1 MADTVLKKNDEAE
14 KLMEKRSLQYALE
27 NEKKEEMAENKKKQ
41 AIRQR
46 DIDIKRT
53 LDQQI

>member
-27 NEKKEEMAENKKKQ
+27 REKKVEMAEIQKKQ
-41 AIRQR
+41 AMRQR
-46 DIDIKRT
+46 DIEIKRT
-53 LDQQI
+53 LDQ